1 VTGTFDVMASR
12 DLEPKPTL
20 HSRRSDRAG
29 RSPSVRLSALC
40 AVAVATALVAA
51 AAAQAKPAQRLES
64 PQLAEI
70 SRASQPIVDTQIT
83 AARVSA
89 SAPAGYWGGQYQVST
104 GESVT
109 VYASDSYPVDAAL
122 GQRWADFLASLIH
135 GSELSTVTVLLAT
148 PEQISRTCGAEAVAC
163 YSARGEQLYTP
174 GEDPASDLSAEA
186 VITHEYGHHVA
197 ANRSDAPWDALDWG
211 PKRWAS
217 AMQVCAKAR
226 SGRLVPGAEDPVQY
240 TQNPGEGWAET
251 YRVLNERKA
260 GRAETPWQIV
270 DQALYPT
277 AAALTAAEQD
287 VTAPWSAGTTTTQKA
302 VLTRTKKT
310 RTFTV
315 ATQLDGTLKV
325 TLKAAAGMRLSLD
338 VFASS
343 TRAAHVASARAVS
356 RTLTVCGA
364 RSYRFRVTELAGR
377 GTVSLTVAKP

>member
-1 VTGTFDVMASR
+1 VTGNFDRMASR
-12 DLEPKPTL
+12 DLEPTPTL

-51 AAAQAKPAQRLES
+51 AAAQAKPVQRLES

-83 AARVSA
+83 AAGVSA
-89 SAPAGYWGGQYQVST
+89 LAPAGYWGGQYTVST

-109 VYASDSYPVDAAL
+109 VYASNSYPVDAAL
-122 GQRWADFLASLIH
+122 GQRWADFLATLVH
-135 GSELSTVTVLLAT
+135 GPELSTVTVLLASS
-148 PEQISRTCGAEAVAC
+148 EQISRTCGADAVAC
-163 YSARGEQLYTP
+163 YSARGEQLYAP

-186 VITHEYGHHVA
+186 VITHEYGHHIA
-197 ANRSDAPWDALDWG
+197 ANRSNAPWLALDWG

-217 AMQVCAKAR
+217 SMQVCTKAR
-226 SGRLVPGAEDPVQY
+226 KGVLVPGAEDPVQY
-240 TQNPGEGWAET
+240 TENPGEGWAET

-315 ATQLDGTLKV
+315 ATQLDGTLKM
-325 TLKAAAGMRLSLD
+325 TLKASAGLRLSLD

-343 TRAAHVASARAVS
+343 SRAAHVASARAVS

>member
-1 VTGTFDVMASR
+1 MASR

-20 HSRRSDRAG
+20 HSRRLDRAG
-29 RSPSVRLSALC
+29 RSPSARLSALC
-40 AVAVATALVAA
+40 AVAVATAFVAA
-51 AAAQAKPAQRLES
+51 AAAQAKPVQRLES

-89 SAPAGYWGGQYQVST
+89 AAPAGYWGGQYRVST

-109 VYASDSYPVDAAL
+109 VYASNSYPVDAAL

-148 PEQISRTCGAEAVAC
+148 PEQISRTCGQEAVAC
-163 YSARGEQLYTP
+163 YNARGAEIYAP
-174 GEDPASDLSAEA
+174 GEDPATDLSAEA
-186 VITHEYGHHVA
+186 VITHEYGHHIA
-197 ANRSDAPWDALDWG
+197 ANRSNSPWLALDWG

-226 SGRLVPGAEDPVQY
+226 KGVLVPGAEDAVQY
-240 TQNPGEGWAET
+240 TENPGEGWAET

-260 GRAETPWQIV
+260 GRAESPWQIV

-287 VTAPWSAGTTTTQKA
+287 VIAPWTTGTTTTQKA
-302 VLTRTKKT
+302 VLTTAKKT

-315 ATQLDGTLKV
+315 ATQLDGTLRM
-325 TLKAAAGMRLSLD
+325 TLKPSAGMRLSVD

-343 TRAAHVASARAVS
+343 TRSAHVVSARAVS
-356 RTLTVCGA
+356 RTFTVCGA
-364 RSYRFRVTELAGR
+364 RSYRFRVTDLTGR
-377 GTVSLTVAKP
+377 GSVSLTVAKP

>member
-1 VTGTFDVMASR
+1 MASR

-20 HSRRSDRAG
+20 HSRRLDRAG
-29 RSPSVRLSALC
+29 RSPSARLSALC
-40 AVAVATALVAA
+40 AVAVATAFVAA
-51 AAAQAKPAQRLES
+51 AAAQAKPVQRLES
-64 PQLAEI
+64 PELAEI

-83 AARVSA
+83 AARVGA
-89 SAPAGYWGGQYQVST
+89 AAPAGYWGGQYRVST

-109 VYASDSYPVDAAL
+109 VYASNSYPVDAAL

-148 PEQISRTCGAEAVAC
+148 PEQISRTCGQEAVAC
-163 YSARGEQLYTP
+163 YSARGAEIYAP
-174 GEDPASDLSAEA
+174 GEDPANDLSTEA
-186 VITHEYGHHVA
+186 VITHEYGHHIA
-197 ANRSDAPWDALDWG
+197 ANRSDSPWLALDWG

-226 SGRLVPGAEDPVQY
+226 KGVLVPGAEDPVQY
-240 TQNPGEGWAET
+240 TENPGEGWAET

-260 GRAETPWQIV
+260 GRAESPWQIV

-287 VTAPWSAGTTTTQKA
+287 VTTPWTTGTTATQKA
-302 VLTRTKKT
+302 VLSRTKKT

-315 ATQLDGTLKV
+315 ATQLDGTLRM
-325 TLKAAAGMRLSLD
+325 TLKPSAGMRLSVE

-343 TRAAHVASARAVS
+343 TRAAHVVSARAVS
-356 RTLTVCGA
+356 RTFTVCGA
-364 RSYRFRVTELAGR
+364 RSYRFRVTDLTGR
-377 GTVSLTVAKP
+377 GSVSLTVAKP

>member
-1 VTGTFDVMASR
+1 VSGTFNVMASR

-29 RSPSVRLSALC
+29 RSPSARLSALC

-51 AAAQAKPAQRLES
+51 AAAQAKPVQRLES

-70 SRASQPIVDTQIT
+70 SRASRPIVDKQIM

-89 SAPAGYWGGQYQVST
+89 AAPAGYWGGQYRVST

-109 VYASDSYPVDAAL
+109 VYASNSYPVDAAL

-148 PEQISRTCGAEAVAC
+148 PEQISRTCGQEAVAC
-163 YSARGEQLYTP
+163 YSARGAEIYAP
-174 GEDPASDLSAEA
+174 GEDPASDLSTEA
-186 VITHEYGHHVA
+186 VITHEYGHHLA
-197 ANRSDAPWDALDWG
+197 ANRSDSPWLALDWG

-226 SGRLVPGAEDPVQY
+226 KGVLVPGAEDPVQY
-240 TQNPGEGWAET
+240 TENTGECWAET

-260 GRAETPWQIV
+260 GRAESPWQIV

-287 VTAPWSAGTTTTQKA
+287 VTTPWTTGTTTTQKA

-315 ATQLDGTLKV
+315 ATQLDGTLRM
-325 TLKAAAGMRLSLD
+325 TLKPSAGMRLSVD

-343 TRAAHVASARAVS
+343 TRAAHVVSARAVS
-356 RTLTVCGA
+356 RTFTVCGA
-364 RSYRFRVTELAGR
+364 RSYRLRVTDLTG
-377 GTVSLTVAKP
+377 GGSVSLTVSKP

>member
-1 VTGTFDVMASR
+1 VGGTFDVMASR

-20 HSRRSDRAG
+20 HSRRSDGAG
-29 RSPSVRLSALC
+29 RSPSARLSALC
-40 AVAVATALVAA
+40 AVAVATARVAA
-51 AAAQAKPAQRLES
+51 AAAQAIVVQRLES

-70 SRASQPIVDTQIT
+70 ARASQPIVDTQIAK
-83 AARVSA
+83 AAVSA
-89 SAPAGYWGGQYQVST
+89 AAPAGYWGGQYRVST
-104 GESVT
+104 GELVT
-109 VYASDSYPVDAAL
+109 IYASDSYPVDAAL

-148 PEQISRTCGAEAVAC
+148 SEQISLTCGADAVAC

-197 ANRSDAPWDALDWG
+197 ANRSDAPWIALDYG

-217 AMQVCAKAR
+217 TMQVCAKAR
-226 SGRLVPGAEDPVQY
+226 SGLLVPGAEDPVQY

-251 YRVLNERKA
+251 YRVLNERKS

-287 VTAPWSAGTTTTQKA
+287 VTAPWTAGTATTQKA
-302 VLTRTKKT
+302 VLTQTKKT

-315 ATQLDGTLKV
+315 ATQLDGTLKM
-325 TLKAAAGMRLSLD
+325 TLRPTAGMRLSVD

-343 TRAAHVASARAVS
+343 TRAAHVVAARAVS
-356 RTLTVCGA
+356 RTFTVCGA
-364 RSYRFRVTELAGR
+364 RSYRFRVTDLAGR
-377 GTVSLTVAKP
+377 GSVSLTVAKP